1 MPNSDIQITSDG
13 LSSERIKTLV
23 DGVFAIVLTLL
34 VLELKAPEAGS
45 DAELISKLLALYPK
59 FFSFVISFAILG
71 IFWFGHHMEFHYI
84 KRSDRIHVWLNLL
97 FLMCIAVIPFSAALL
112 GENLDSQVA
121 IAFYGSN
128 LIAAGLVRYFHWRYI
143 TYGHRLVDINMD
155 VEVVRKVERI
165 FLIVPFAYLG
175 AICLSFLNAAVS
187 LILYILIP
195 VLYIRPPREDR
206 HLTSLGIQKRNQ
218 SDATKIHKRSQQR

>member
-1 MPNSDIQITSDG
+1 MPDSDIQITSDG

-45 DAELISKLLALYPK
+45 DAELISNLLALYPK
-59 FFSFVISFAILG
+59 FFSFVVSFTILG

-97 FLMCIAVIPFSAALL
+97 FLMCITVIPFSAALL

-143 TYGHRLVDINMD
+143 TYGHRLVNINMD
-155 VEVVRKVERI
+155 VEVIRKVEHI

-187 LILYILIP
+187 LIP

-218 SDATKIHKRSQQR
+218 SDATKIHKRS